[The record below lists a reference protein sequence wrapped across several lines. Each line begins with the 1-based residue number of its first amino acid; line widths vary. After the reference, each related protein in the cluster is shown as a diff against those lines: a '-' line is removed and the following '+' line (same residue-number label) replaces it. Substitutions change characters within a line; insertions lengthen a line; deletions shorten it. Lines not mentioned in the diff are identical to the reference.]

1 MVIDFLFWHLHQIQ
15 AFNNNLSDGEI
26 IISHTMCVI
35 KQLFMIKISS
45 LRETKKTITK
55 KPWQKMLNDKN
66 IVS

>member
-35 KQLFMIKISS
+35 KQLH
-45 LRETKKTITK
+45 
-55 KPWQKMLNDKN
+55 DKN
-66 IVS
+66 IIFERDKKNNNKKTLAKHVK